1 MVITWLGQSC
11 FKIQSGEFV
20 LTIDPFSKELGLTPP
35 RFRSD
40 VALVTH
46 EHYDH
51 ANAESLSGEPFVIK
65 GAGEYEVKGVYVHGI
80 ETFHDSASGKER
92 GVNTMYE
99 IQMEDITILH
109 MGDFGEGKMRD
120 ETLEAFGDIDILMI
134 PIGGT
139 YTIDAED
146 AAHIVKQI
154 EPKIVIP
161 MHYKIPGVNVKL
173 DEVEPFLKETGAAK
187 TEAQEKLTIKKKDIP
202 EEGKTQVVV
211 LKVA

>member
-1 MVITWLGQSC
+1 MVITWYGQSC

-20 LTIDPFSKELGLTPP
+20 LTIDPFSKEIGRAAP

-40 VALVTH
+40 IVLITH

-51 ANAESLSGEPFVIK
+51 ANAESLSGDPFVIN

-80 ETFHDSASGKER
+80 ETFHDKSSGKER
-92 GVNTMYE
+92 GMNTMYM
-99 IQMEDITILH
+99 IKMEGLTILH
-109 MGDFGEGKMRD
+109 MGDFGEGKLRD
-120 ETLEAFGDIDILMI
+120 ETLEEFGDIDILMI
-134 PIGGT
+134 PVGGI
-139 YTIDAED
+139 YTIDGEE
-146 AAHIVKQI
+146 AAHAVKQV

-161 MHYKIPGVNVKL
+161 MHYRIPDLSINL
-173 DEVEPFLKETGAAK
+173 EEVEPFLKEAGAAK

-211 LKVA
+211 LKPT